1 MASNSKEF
9 TKTTYIFHFNLLGRD
24 YYGGVGFTDRDAHS
38 PFDTGTGAATAAVEG
53 HEYLGY
59 SRIPDLGVDRGIP
72 CSSQFGADP
81 VGASTTAANCSEI
94 NSLSLLGQVLSD
106 LFTPEVLLVFGDQP
120 EQLQRPD
127 FESVLSQITSRQNS
141 VLDFDVSVFALDG
154 DSSTYGF
161 VAECV
166 AYAGRPEFV
175 GRSWQ
180 EILDMDGVKGV
191 MCAQRE
197 SRFPLP
203 PVVDMTDWPRLTMRR
218 CVHRGLDLTQRL
230 VQAGQGG
237 GSTTFPWSVNDNLL
251 EKKAWVSRLVR
262 HRSGKSST
270 QHLVSMPTTLL
281 KHWPAECLFCVPL
294 FCVTPSLCLT
304 GPQTATVNHA
314 VCSLP
319 FHTVG
324 DLSLARRR
332 DEAAVHCGSRPLSDG
347 GSTHVR

>member
-1 MASNSKEF
+1 MSAESAGSAPGIKIAPLSSSGSTPGILSSSESAADTFAAIDNSFTLGDTLGDANGFYVFIYDYNDTCVLHVASPRFVGMDLGSVFRNVSMRANGTDLHLLFRRAAERGGGWVSAAGSPLRLLRGSKKLAQVTYPWKKVEEGMASNSEEF
-9 TKTTYIFHFNLLGRD
+9 TKVTYIFHFNLLGRD

-106 LFTPEVLLVFGDQP
+106 LFTPEVLLVFGDQT

-191 MCAQRE
+191 MCVQRE

-203 PVVDMTDWPRLTMRR
+203 
-218 CVHRGLDLTQRL
+218 
-230 VQAGQGG
+230 
-237 GSTTFPWSVNDNLL
+237 
-251 EKKAWVSRLVR
+251 
-262 HRSGKSST
+262 
-270 QHLVSMPTTLL
+270 
-281 KHWPAECLFCVPL
+281 
-294 FCVTPSLCLT
+294 
-304 GPQTATVNHA
+304 
-314 VCSLP
+314 
-319 FHTVG
+319 
-324 DLSLARRR
+324 
-332 DEAAVHCGSRPLSDG
+332 CG
-347 GSTHVR
+347 